1 MGAELFPADGRRW
14 TDRQTD
20 RHDEAFNYFA
30 NAPKNVKL
38 NNIHYLNDYSM
49 RRANKY
55 CYD

>member
-1 MGAELFPADGRRW
+1 MGAEMFPADGRRW
-14 TDRQTD
+14 TDRHED
-20 RHDEAFNYFA
+20 AFNNFA

-49 RRANKY
+49 RRVNKY